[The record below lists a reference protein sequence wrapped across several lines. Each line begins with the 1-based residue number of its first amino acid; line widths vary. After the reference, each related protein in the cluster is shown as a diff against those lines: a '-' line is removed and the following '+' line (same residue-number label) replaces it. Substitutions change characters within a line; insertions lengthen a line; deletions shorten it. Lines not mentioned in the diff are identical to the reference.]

1 MNPVVTTL
9 IANYNLSQY
18 LGNAIDSALE
28 QTYSVYK
35 NIICI
40 VDDGSTD
47 GSWDLIKGY
56 FTDSYAEIVKDET
69 EEGGLL
75 IIREDNTGPYGY
87 TTLIAIKCKNGGPS
101 KARNIGIDYTIDET
115 DIYAILDADDWM
127 NSSKINRCVSVLR
140 KSPIIGAVYADYDT
154 INTETGKVIREYK
167 EPYSRDK
174 LAREC
179 IVHSGS
185 LITKQALVNT
195 KEETGYY
202 DETMRTCEDYDLWM
216 RISEKYI
223 IGHVPL
229 ALTNVRVTGLNSSFT
244 VDQSV
249 WGRNWQRVV
258 EKAQQRANG
267 QQ

>member
-1 MNPVVTTL
+1 MKP
-9 IANYNLSQY
+9 
-18 LGNAIDSALE
+18 
-28 QTYSVYK
+28 
-35 NIICI
+35 
-40 VDDGSTD
+40 
-47 GSWDLIKGY
+47 
-56 FTDSYAEIVKDET
+56 
-69 EEGGLL
+69 
-75 IIREDNTGPYGY
+75 
-87 TTLIAIKCKNGGPS
+87 
-101 KARNIGIDYTIDET
+101 
-115 DIYAILDADDWM
+115 
-127 NSSKINRCVSVLR
+127 SKINRCVSVLK
-140 KSPIIGAVYADYDT
+140 KSPMIGAVYADYDT

-167 EPYSRDK
+167 EPYSRNK
-174 LAREC
+174 LVMEC

-185 LITKQALVNT
+185 LITKEALIST

-267 QQ
+267 

>member
-1 MNPVVTTL
+1 M
-9 IANYNLSQY
+9 
-18 LGNAIDSALE
+18 
-28 QTYSVYK
+28 
-35 NIICI
+35 
-40 VDDGSTD
+40 
-47 GSWDLIKGY
+47 
-56 FTDSYAEIVKDET
+56 
-69 EEGGLL
+69 
-75 IIREDNTGPYGY
+75 
-87 TTLIAIKCKNGGPS
+87 
-101 KARNIGIDYTIDET
+101 
-115 DIYAILDADDWM
+115 
-127 NSSKINRCVSVLR
+127 
-140 KSPIIGAVYADYDT
+140 
-154 INTETGKVIREYK
+154 
-167 EPYSRDK
+167 
-174 LAREC
+174 
-179 IVHSGS
+179 
-185 LITKQALVNT
+185 ITKQALVNT